1 MLNFY
6 GMVRCVVC
14 GHNVCVSQGHRC
26 AAEIITKPTFT
37 TWSMSDKEVAF
48 RDERII
54 ETQDCAR
61 IQWSTFCFARDFK
74 SDKAQQHVEEQL
86 AEGLSDIFYAG
97 VSFHMLRRF
106 HTIRLEENCS
116 VMSSHYPKWK
126 TIFPLM
132 YGPKSAVLMLETNG
146 C

>member
-1 MLNFY
+1 
-6 GMVRCVVC
+6 
-14 GHNVCVSQGHRC
+14 
-26 AAEIITKPTFT
+26 
-37 TWSMSDKEVAF
+37 MSDKEVAF

-61 IQWSTFCFARDFK
+61 IQWSNTCFARDFN

-86 AEGLSDIFYAG
+86 AAGLSDISYAG

-126 TIFPLM
+126 PILPLM
-132 YGPKSAVLMLETNG
+132 YGPVSAVL
-146 C
+146 